1 VPSASLLAA
10 LLAVPWAVVPAVL
23 AWRLRDSRSL
33 DEQPAQPPPDAPAL
47 SVVVPARDERR
58 NIGRLVRSVLAS
70 TYPRLELVVVDD
82 HSTDD
87 TAAVAREAA
96 AGDARLT
103 VVTPPPLPAGWFGKQ
118 WACAAGAAA
127 ASGELLLFTDADT
140 MHGPELHARAV
151 NALLEAD
158 AALLT
163 VAGTQELGSFWERLV
178 QPQLFQLIFSRYG
191 GTERVNRS
199 PRPLDKIASGAF
211 LLFRRAAYARL
222 GGHAA
227 VRHTVA
233 EDLALAQRTAAAG
246 GRVVLVLGE
255 RHLTMRMY
263 ASLGELVRGW
273 RKNVFAGGRDA
284 MPFGRV
290 GRLAYP
296 LLLPLAPLATLA
308 PSLALLLAALGLA
321 PPAVALW
328 GALAFGALLL
338 HWAVAYRSLGHSP
351 LLALGHPLGAAVML
365 WIVVTATL
373 RGRRVAWKGREYLHR

>member
-1 VPSASLLAA
+1 VQSAVLLA
-10 LLAVPWAVVPAVL
+10 LPWIVGPAAL

-33 DEQPAQPPPDAPAL
+33 DEQPAAVPPDAPSL

-82 HSTDD
+82 HSMDD
-87 TAAVAREAA
+87 TAAVALAEAG
-96 AGDARLT
+96 GDARLSL
-103 VVTPPPLPAGWFGKQ
+103 VTPPPLPDDWFGKQ

-140 MHGPELHARAV
+140 AHGPELHVRAV
-151 NALLEAD
+151 NLLLAAD
-158 AALLT
+158 AALVT
-163 VAGTQELGSFWERLV
+163 VAGAQELGSLWERLV
-178 QPQLFQLIFSRYG
+178 QPQIFQLILSRFG

-199 PRPLDKIASGAF
+199 PRPLDKIANGQF
-211 LLFRRAAYARL
+211 LLFRRAAYERIGA
-222 GGHAA
+222 HAA

-233 EDLALAQRTAAAG
+233 EDLALAQRTAALG

-255 RHLTMRMY
+255 RHLSTRMY

-290 GRLAYP
+290 GRLLYP
-296 LLLPLAPLATLA
+296 LLLPLAPLSTLA
-308 PSLALLLAALGLA
+308 PPVALLLAALGVA
-321 PPAVALW
+321 PPAAALW
-328 GALAFGALLL
+328 GALAGGALLVY
-338 HWAVAYRSLGHSP
+338 WAVVYRSLGHSP
-351 LLALGHPLGAAVML
+351 LNALGYPLGAAVL
-365 WIVVTATL
+365 LYIVVSATL